1 MLGPNPLTLPAVQ
14 SEENLAAD
22 GIRGGSVLQAPCRS
36 AGQPSAAQMPPRR
49 CREAKSQ
56 LVSRLGFELVPV
68 VSPTGTHSGMICD
81 L

>member
-1 MLGPNPLTLPAVQ
+1 MA
-14 SEENLAAD
+14 S
-22 GIRGGSVLQAPCRS
+22 RGGSVLQAPCRS

-68 VSPTGTHSGMICD
+68 VHRVCVCVLQGLGTLMCWGRTH
-81 L
+81 

>member
-1 MLGPNPLTLPAVQ
+1 MA
-14 SEENLAAD
+14 S
-22 GIRGGSVLQAPCRS
+22 RGGSVLQAPCRS

-68 VSPTGTHSGMICD
+68 VSPTGPCVCVCVLQGLGTLMCWGRTR
-81 L
+81 

>member
-1 MLGPNPLTLPAVQ
+1 MA
-14 SEENLAAD
+14 S
-22 GIRGGSVLQAPCRS
+22 RGGSVLQAPCRS